1 MVINVEEWKLTREKI
16 KNEIYEKDRNE
27 IGIFKEKLVNTSN
40 TEDKANIYWQLSDK
54 YKLLFWGYAEESA
67 IFTNTSKE
75 EYYKQLEKDYLW
87 NSIYY
92 REKCLQI
99 IKQNYAIEANDG
111 FFMDV
116 GLKYRYFIRYDYEE
130 IKEDGFQLEKFGDT
144 SNEKINI
151 IINDLEYAKRGLYYT
166 ITYYVKENNYEELFI
181 WCEVMGDLYLI
192 IQLLL
197 IKGGRNDLL
206 DNAKQSLKFY
216 KESRENLKVFA
227 KPTVHYA
234 CIHGL
239 PYQTNF
245 FDPLLKSFGFK
256 GYSESSIDK
265 MKFIEKEIL
274 KKENSMDNID
284 FTYMDYSESPF
295 YNNKTILSNRIE
307 RLINKYPEL
316 KYKEIE
322 LEDWKIVLNFI
333 HDHILSFNYE
343 QRDLNNLVDS
353 WKREDDMQKWLQHR
367 LNIFLIEK
375 KNEPSF
381 YSLREVIS
389 GGGSCDHIYKRI
401 PICDKWKRESNAKTY
416 PVEIGDFID
425 RVYKDHY
432 QQVKSYA
439 NDVKL
444 AVMAIVDSREV
455 TRRTNPDLIKDC
467 YKFKI
472 NEQDGVIT
480 AIFVIQVS
488 DIPPSKRK

>member
-1 MVINVEEWKLTREKI
+1 MEEWKLTREKI
-16 KNEIYEKDRNE
+16 KNELYEEDRNE
-27 IGIFKEKLVNTSN
+27 IGILKEKLANTSN
-40 TEDKANIYWQLSDK
+40 TEDKANVYWQLSEK

-87 NSIYY
+87 NFIYY

-130 IKEDGFQLEKFGDT
+130 IKEEGFKLEKFGNT

-166 ITYYVKENNYEELFI
+166 ITYYVKENDHEELFI
-181 WCEVMGDLYLI
+181 WCEVMGDLHLI

-206 DNAKQSLKFY
+206 DSAKQSLKYY

-227 KPTVHYA
+227 KPTTHYGG
-234 CIHGL
+234 IYGL
-239 PYQTNF
+239 PYQINF
-245 FDPLLKSFGFK
+245 FEPLLKSFGFK
-256 GYSESSIDK
+256 GYSLSSIDK
-265 MKFIEKEIL
+265 MEFIEKELL
-274 KKENSMDNID
+274 KKESGMEYID
-284 FTYMDYSESPF
+284 YLDSFFLD
-295 YNNKTILSNRIE
+295 NKTILNNSIE
-307 RLINKYPEL
+307 KLVIRYPTL
-316 KYKEIE
+316 KYKGIDF
-322 LEDWKIVLNFI
+322 EDWKIVLNFV
-333 HDHILSFNYE
+333 HDHILSYNYE
-343 QRDLNNLVDS
+343 QRYLKNIVAT
-353 WKREDDMQKWLQHR
+353 WKGEDDMQKWVQQQINTALVA
-367 LNIFLIEK
+367 K

-381 YSLREVIS
+381 YSGREVKK
-389 GGGSCDHIYKRI
+389 GGGDCDHYYKKI
-401 PICDKWKRESNAKTY
+401 PICDKWKRDTNAKTY
-416 PVEIGDFID
+416 PEKTNDFID
-425 RVYKDHY
+425 RIYKDHY

-444 AVMAIVDSREV
+444 AVMIVVDSREV
-455 TRRTNPDLIKDC
+455 IRKKNPDMVKNC
-467 YKFKI
+467 YDFKT

-480 AIFVIQVS
+480 AIFVMQVS